1 MGCQCQQGL
10 VCLEAGACSLVSLPG
25 PLECGR
31 GLQIV
36 VVLSLS
42 LLLLLSTLWSWLW
55 LWLWL
60 GLWLW
65 LWVLYIYIYI
75 YIKAVLYYIA
85 AIPVGF
91 NNLCLC
97 LHGLSWL
104 VIAIRMFWTHLD
116 SPGLTRTH
124 LDPPGTH
131 LELSQTHLESLGIIW
146 THLDS
151 LGLTWIHLDSMT
163 FGLTWAHLDSLVL
176 TWSHL
181 DSFGLTWIRVFKWY
195 RLKPMH
201 CHSSSIIPMLKPMHT
216 STNEQLDPYNDK
228 SQWLKPMCTAAT
240 LLAGLTRRACCY
252 SHRFQVLSHVSCCYL
267 HVFLMGPLETNAKT
281 MHSLFPSLKA
291 WLWHI
296 TSHQ

>member
-1 MGCQCQQGL
+1 MLGWVASVSRVWCVWRLVRALLFLCQGHWNVGGVCRLLWCCPCPCCCCCQPCGHGCG
-10 VCLEAGACSLVSLPG
+10 
-25 PLECGR
+25 CGC
-31 GLQIV
+31 G
-36 VVLSLS
+36 
-42 LLLLLSTLWSWLW
+42 W
-55 LWLWL
+55 
-60 GLWLW
+60 GCGCGCGC
-65 LWVLYIYIYI
+65 YIYI

-97 LHGLSWL
+97 LRGSSWL

-181 DSFGLTWIRVFKWY
+181 DSFSLTWIRVFKWY